1 MKIGY
6 SRFERNRRKI
16 TRAVLPFGL
25 LIVLLTRHSWPS
37 DSAIAEVLKL
47 SGIALVAAGVTGRL
61 WCTAYIGGRK
71 NQELVTGGPYSM
83 CRNPLYFFSFLA
95 GLGVAFSFQNI
106 LLILFYVGFF
116 SFYYPLV
123 IASEEKRLHS
133 YFGDT
138 FLRYKKNVPA
148 FFPNIFKLRLG
159 GLQDVS
165 YRLIFRSFLD
175 ASLFIIFIPIAWWV
189 DGLFERGVLHAY
201 LILP

>member
-6 SRFERNRRKI
+6 SWFERNRRKI

-25 LIVLLTRHSWPS
+25 LIVLLTRHSWPY
-37 DSAIAEVLKL
+37 DSTTAYVFKI
-47 SGIALVAAGVTGRL
+47 AGVVLVIKGVIGRL

-83 CRNPLYFFSFLA
+83 CRNPLYLFSFLA

-106 LLILFYVGFF
+106 LLIFFYVGFF

-138 FLRYKKNVPA
+138 FLRYKENVPA
-148 FFPNIFKLRLG
+148 FFPNIFKLNTG

-165 YRLIFRSFLD
+165 YRLLFRSFMD

-189 DGLFERGVLHAY
+189 DSLFERGVLHAY